1 MLTQYLLCE
10 DSTKSKWLG
19 LVISI
24 GRSLY
29 RATIVSDGR
38 PLERSGKV
46 DLLEG
51 LASVD

>member
-1 MLTQYLLCE
+1 MKILL
-10 DSTKSKWLG
+10 SPKG
-19 LVISI
+19 LVILI

-29 RATIVSDGR
+29 GATIVSVER
-38 PLERSGKV
+38 PLGRSGKV